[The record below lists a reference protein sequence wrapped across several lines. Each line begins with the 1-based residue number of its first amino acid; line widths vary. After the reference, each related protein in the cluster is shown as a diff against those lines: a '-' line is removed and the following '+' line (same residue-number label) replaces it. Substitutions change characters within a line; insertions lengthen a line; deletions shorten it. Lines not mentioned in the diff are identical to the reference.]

1 MNNADIWT
9 GFMAG
14 GLSFLTPESLLLFPL
29 LLGAIGAG
37 GRIAVLALAA
47 GLGATLVAGG
57 AIAVWLAVTFALD
70 ASWLRWIACGL
81 LVVQGL
87 LLFGITGAF
96 RMAFLTGSDG
106 EYQPDEEPNPSGN
119 VVRLFLLSFVAGAY
133 WLPHAGP
140 ILVKASL
147 MAAEPKYN
155 SAGLAILFAYGFGAA
170 LPWIVPGYLMGILMQ
185 SKLGGVADTRM
196 GKCVLGYALLVVA
209 GLCLSG
215 GDAFMFK
222 WLNKA
227 WPAPLLA
234 LALRY

>member
-1 MNNADIWT
+1 
-9 GFMAG
+9 MAG

-37 GRIAVLALAA
+37 GRVAALALAV

-57 AIAVWLAVTFALD
+57 AIAVWLATTFELD

-81 LVVQGL
+81 LIVQGL
-87 LLFGITGAF
+87 LLFGITGEF
-96 RMAFLTGSDG
+96 RMPFLTGSNG
-106 EYQPDEEPNPSGN
+106 EYQPDEEPDPAGN
-119 VVRLFLLSFVAGAY
+119 VIRMFLLSFVAGAY

-147 MAAEPKYN
+147 MAAESRYS

-215 GDAFMFK
+215 ADAILFK
-222 WLNKA
+222 ELNKA
-227 WPAPLLA
+227 WPAPLLS